1 MVILLGRQWF
11 AIMASVPEAAPAK
24 TGAVANIRV
33 IIGTMD
39 QTPFRRL
46 PAFGLLSASLLLAAS
61 TGGRAAVKAPAQAP
75 VKTAPAPVEALL
87 YSTMP
92 SVAAHRPEMAMDGDA
107 GTYFRSAYGMGDG
120 DDFLVLLSR
129 PIPVKSLHIT
139 TGDADG
145 QDLLTGGFVETSADG
160 VHYTK
165 AASFDGAGV
174 ADAALAGAPVAALRI
189 RLNHGEGVPRLVVRE
204 VSIQSPAKV
213 SHVQMGPG
221 RGFYDISQAPDL
233 AVWAQKAETQME
245 ESWADTEALL
255 YTDKFIPPDA
265 VNVIYRTGPGV
276 TGVAATGGG
285 VMEVNSAWCRG
296 HADDTGLTVHETAHV
311 IQAYS
316 AYNPVWL
323 VEGIADYVRW
333 VRFEPENY
341 KVRINPKTA
350 TYHDSYRT
358 TGAFLAWCELN
369 YDSGLVTKLSRAV
382 RFGNYNTGMFKAYC
396 GKDVDTLWSEFLAAY
411 KADPVNV
418 ITPPVAAA
426 DRPRVLPAVAPGSS
440 VPVDLSASF
449 STAGLFS
456 GGAAALETGG
466 VDGEGNGYPAA
477 SFGATQTVKGV
488 QFNLGRPDAP
498 DLIACHGQVLPLP
511 AGSHASSLWM
521 LAAAVEGSQMAQT
534 FTVTYKDGTTQ
545 TLVQNF
551 SDWFLPGGF
560 PGESRAVKTP
570 YRLTAH
576 GVKDP
581 RSFYVYSYG
590 FKLDGAKL
598 VQSITLP
605 DNANLKVFALSLAN

>member
-1 MVILLGRQWF
+1 
-11 AIMASVPEAAPAK
+11 
-24 TGAVANIRV
+24 
-33 IIGTMD
+33 MD
-39 QTPFRRL
+39 QTPLRCL
-46 PAFGLLSASLLLAAS
+46 NAFGLLSAFLLFTTPTGAAW
-61 TGGRAAVKAPAQAP
+61 AAGAP
-75 VKTAPAPVEALL
+75 VKVTPAPVQALV

-92 SVAAHRPEMAMDGDA
+92 STAAHRPEMVMDGDA
-107 GTYFRSAYGMGDG
+107 ATYFESAYGMGDG
-120 DDFLVLLSR
+120 DDFRVVFSR
-129 PIPVKSLHIT
+129 PIPVQSLHVV

-160 VHYTK
+160 NYYRK
-165 AASFDGAGV
+165 AASFDSAGV
-174 ADAALAGAPVAALRI
+174 ADAALGGTPVTALRV
-189 RLNHGEGVPRLVVRE
+189 RLNHGQGIPRLLLRE
-204 VSIQSPAKV
+204 ITVQSPAQV
-213 SHVQMGPG
+213 SHVQRGPG
-221 RGFYDISQAPDL
+221 RGFYDISQAHDL
-233 AVWAQKAETQME
+233 KVWAHTAEIQME
-245 ESWADTEALL
+245 QSWADTEALL
-255 YTDKFIPPDA
+255 YTDKFIPPNA
-265 VNVIYRTGPGV
+265 VNVIYRTGLGV

-285 VMEVNSAWCRG
+285 VMEVNSAWCRA

-333 VRFEPENY
+333 VRFEPEHY
-341 KVRINPKTA
+341 TVRVNPQKA

-358 TGAFLAWCELN
+358 TAAFLAWCELN

-382 RFGNYNTGMFKAYC
+382 RFGTYNVSMFKSYC

-426 DRPRVLPAVAPGSS
+426 DRPRILPTVAPGSS
-440 VPVDLSASF
+440 APVDLSPFF

-456 GGAAALETGG
+456 GGGAALETSG
-466 VDGEGNGYPAA
+466 VDGEGNGYPAE

-488 QFNLGRPDAP
+488 LFNIGRADAP
-498 DLIACHGQVLPLP
+498 NLIACHGQVLPLP
-511 AGSHASSLWM
+511 SGSHASLWM

-534 FTVTYKDGTTQ
+534 FTVTYTDGTTQ

-551 SDWFLPGGF
+551 SDWFLPSGF
-560 PGESRAVKTP
+560 PGESRAVQTP
-570 YRLTAH
+570 YRLTAR

-590 FKLDGAKL
+590 FKLDGAKT
-598 VQSITLP
+598 VQSLTLP